1 MFENSELILIIT
13 LIYLY
18 IFQEKQ
24 YYSNSNEFRLKIKG
38 QNNVFLYN
46 ASFKGFTSIT
56 GKNLGSYYI
65 LGPNNYLISNR
76 AFTTNIYNNRC
87 LYYQRT
93 NNPKNYLIG
102 KNTSFSTS
110 STNCLYDSP
119 SNALVL
125 YFDGSFIYYIGLYND
140 KYYLSTD
147 KTNKYYKFSSDRS
160 KALKLEKV

>member
-1 MFENSELILIIT
+1 MCNYKLIIIILK
-13 LIYLY
+13 LIYL
-18 IFQEKQ
+18 FQEKE
-24 YYSNSNEFRLKIKG
+24 YFTNSNEFRLKIKG

-56 GKNLGSYYI
+56 GKHLGSYYI

-76 AFTTNIYNNRC
+76 ALTTNIYNNRC
-87 LYYQRT
+87 LYYQTT
-93 NNPKNYLIG
+93 NNPKNYLIDR
-102 KNTSFSTS
+102 NTSFSTS
-110 STNCLYDSP
+110 LTNCLDNSP

-125 YFDGSFIYYIGLYND
+125 YFNGSFIYYISLYNN

-147 KTNKYYKFSSDRS
+147 KTNKYYKFSSDIS